1 LPRPIVRLHPDT
13 IEAVKQRV
21 DIVDVVSERVVLK
34 KNGKDFKGL
43 CPFHDDKS
51 PSFTVSA
58 TKGFYYCFSC
68 GAGGNAIKFL
78 MELDKRSFS
87 DVVLDLARRYQVP
100 VQTLEPERREEIQR
114 QITEREQL
122 YEVMAVAASFYSH
135 ALTQPV
141 GARAMDYLLEER
153 QLSQETIQ
161 GFSLGYSPAG
171 WDALFRYLV
180 DQKRYPVG
188 LVEKAGLIV
197 PRKSGGGYYDR
208 FRDRLMVPIR
218 DPQGRTIGFGGRTL
232 NGDEPKYLNSPET
245 ELFDKGRTLFG
256 LDQAKTAIAKTDAA
270 IVVEGYFDVI
280 ALHAVGI
287 TNAVA
292 ALGTALS
299 LAQVKLLTRF
309 TESKQIILN
318 FDADAAGQK
327 ATERAIGEV
336 EGLAYRGEIQ
346 LRVLNLPGGKD
357 ADEFLK
363 VYGADH
369 YRTLIADAPL
379 WLDWQLDRAIGSR
392 DLRLSDQFQAAV
404 GDAVQFLSQIPNPA
418 TRSHYIRHCADLLGQ
433 KDSYFTLQL
442 EQDLRSQVQG
452 QRWHGRS
459 AKWQRSGDSSLR
471 EAAEGQLL
479 RIYLHRPDCRQQILA
494 ILEERELEFGLSHH
508 RFLWRQILQLQETL
522 GYEAAE
528 LAIELRSNPELSHE
542 DLAIVDRLLH
552 LDERTE
558 LDLDRPGLTIRAAI
572 ASLESLQCAKRCR
585 HLLDAWLTHYLQAEV
600 AAEELRRLFAGEAP
614 IGSRNK
620 PHASN
625 VVSLP
630 GRGVGSGGVDGN
642 LALAPDP
649 IDLERLEENL
659 NRAYEQQQTF
669 HDLYYQERRYLQQLN
684 QQRFVRF
691 EDLTQHPSEPI
702 VRER

>member
-1 LPRPIVRLHPDT
+1 MRLHPDT
-13 IEAVKQRV
+13 VETVKQRA

-78 MELDKRSFS
+78 MELDKRSFG

-100 VQTLEPERREEIQR
+100 VQTLEPEQRQEIQR

-122 YEVMAVAASFYSH
+122 YEVLAVAAGFYAH
-135 ALTQPV
+135 ALTQPL

-153 QLSQETIQ
+153 QLRQETIQ
-161 GFSLGYSPAG
+161 AFNLGYSPAG
-171 WDALFRYLV
+171 WDALYRYLV
-180 DQKRYPVG
+180 DQKRYAVS

-197 PRKSGGGYYDR
+197 PRKAGGGYYDR

-245 ELFDKGRTLFG
+245 ELFDKGKTLFG
-256 LDQAKTAIAKTDAA
+256 LDQAKTPIAKQDAA

-280 ALHAVGI
+280 ALHAAGI
-287 TNAVA
+287 ENAVA

-318 FDADAAGQK
+318 FDADSAGQK

-363 VYGADH
+363 TYSSDH

-392 DLRLSDQFQAAV
+392 DLRLADQFQAAV
-404 GDAVQFLSQIPNPA
+404 GDAVKLLGQLPNPA
-418 TRSHYIRHCADLLGQ
+418 TRSHYIRRCADLLGQ

-471 EAAEGQLL
+471 ESAEGQLL
-479 RIYLHRPDCRQQILA
+479 RIYLHRPDRRQQILA
-494 ILEERELEFGLSHH
+494 ILEERELEFCLSHH
-508 RFLWRQILQLQETL
+508 RFLWRQILQLQEQW
-522 GYEAAE
+522 GQEAAE
-528 LAIELRSNPELSHE
+528 LAIELRSNPDLSHE
-542 DLAIVDRLLH
+542 DLAMVDRLLS
-552 LDERTE
+552 LDERTL
-558 LDLDRPGLTIRAAI
+558 LDLDRPGLAIRAAI
-572 ASLESLQCAKRCR
+572 ATLESLQCAKRCR
-585 HLLDAWLTHYLQAEV
+585 HLLDAWLSHYLQAEV
-600 AAEELRRLFAGEAP
+600 AAEALRRVFAGEPP
-614 IGSRNK
+614 IGFGNDK
-620 PHASN
+620 
-625 VVSLP
+625 VISLRS
-630 GRGVGSGGVDGN
+630 GGGSGGGVAGN

-669 HDLYYQERRYLQQLN
+669 HDLYYQERRYLQQL
-684 QQRFVRF
+684 QQERFTSF
-691 EDLTQHPSEPI
+691 EDLAQNPSDGSISPLNQLF
-702 VRER
+702 

>member
-1 LPRPIVRLHPDT
+1 MVRLHPDT
-13 IEAVKQRV
+13 VETVKQRA

-78 MELDKRSFS
+78 MELDKRSFG

-100 VQTLEPERREEIQR
+100 VQTLEPEQRQEIQR

-122 YEVMAVAASFYSH
+122 YEVLAVAAGFYAH

-153 QLSQETIQ
+153 QLRQDTIQ
-161 GFSLGYSPAG
+161 AFNLGYSPAG
-171 WDALFRYLV
+171 WDALYRYLV
-180 DQKRYPVG
+180 DQKRYAVS

-197 PRKSGGGYYDR
+197 PRKAGGGYYDR

-245 ELFDKGRTLFG
+245 ELFDKGKTLFG

-280 ALHAVGI
+280 ALHAAGI
-287 TNAVA
+287 ENAVA

-318 FDADAAGQK
+318 FDADSAGQK

-363 VYGADH
+363 TYSPDH

-392 DLRLSDQFQAAV
+392 DLRLADQFQAAV
-404 GDAVQFLSQIPNPA
+404 GDAVKLLSQLPNPA
-418 TRSHYIRHCADLLGQ
+418 TRSHYIRRCADLLGQ

-459 AKWQRSGDSSLR
+459 AKWQRLGDSSLR
-471 EAAEGQLL
+471 ESAEGQLL
-479 RIYLHRPDCRQQILA
+479 RIYLHLPDRRQQILA

-508 RFLWRQILQLQETL
+508 RFLWRQILQLQDQW
-522 GYEAAE
+522 GQEATE
-528 LAIELRSNPELSHE
+528 LAIELRSNPDLSHE
-542 DLAIVDRLLH
+542 DLAMVDRLLS
-552 LDERTE
+552 LDERTL

-572 ASLESLQCAKRCR
+572 ATIESLQCAKRCR
-585 HLLDAWLTHYLQAEV
+585 HLLDAWLSHYLQTEV
-600 AAEELRRLFAGEAP
+600 AAEALRRVFAGEPP
-614 IGSRNK
+614 IGSGNDK
-620 PHASN
+620 
-625 VVSLP
+625 VISL
-630 GRGVGSGGVDGN
+630 RGGGGGGGGGGVAGN

-669 HDLYYQERRYLQQLN
+669 HDLYYQERRYLQQL
-684 QQRFVRF
+684 QQERFTSF
-691 EDLTQHPSEPI
+691 EDLAQNPSDGSISPLNQLF
-702 VRER
+702 